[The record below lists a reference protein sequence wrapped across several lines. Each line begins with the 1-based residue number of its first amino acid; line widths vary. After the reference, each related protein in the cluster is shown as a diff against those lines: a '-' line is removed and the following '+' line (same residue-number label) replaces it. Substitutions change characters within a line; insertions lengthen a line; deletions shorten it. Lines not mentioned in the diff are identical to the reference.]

1 MSKKYQVTL
10 TIDLVVE
17 IVAEE
22 EEAAEHAVRQL
33 DDAEVWAVA
42 HTVQR
47 EYSVS
52 E

>member
-17 IVAEE
+17 VEAED
-22 EEAAEHAVRQL
+22 EEAAEDEVRQL

-42 HTVQR
+42 HTIQR